1 MANIVEEAKRI
12 NKKFKE
18 AVKEG
23 NVLGMTKE
31 EVAETEAKIKKKK
44 LIRSIKKVAETAS
57 VIPTSP
63 IAAGVKAGVKA
74 IKSGMR
80 RFNKGGKV

>member
-1 MANIVEEAKRI
+1 MADIVEEAKRI

-18 AVKEG
+18 AVEEG
-23 NVLGMTKE
+23 NFLGMTKE
-31 EVAETEAKIKKKK
+31 EFAEAEAKMKKKK

-57 VIPTSP
+57 VIPSP
-63 IAAGVKAGVKA
+63 IAGGMKA

>member
-44 LIRSIKKVAETAS
+44 LIRSIKKAAETAS
-57 VIPTSP
+57 VIASP
-63 IAAGVKAGVKA
+63 VASGVKA